1 MDKKEFDSLVKQ
13 LHEQGLDDDK
23 IMNVLYETF
32 RSHKCSIEDYE
43 IMVKWLGYDLTDD
56 FYTAH
61 GIKRSNK

>member
-32 RSHKCSIEDYE
+32 RSYKCSIEDYE

-61 GIKRSNK
+61 AIKRSNK